1 MNEAGDEGKANH
13 AEINGEKARVAIYP
27 RQQNVTDAGQKNR
40 GHNNRSRPVAID
52 EMADERRLDGA
63 LRARQRE
70 SQRCRGATKS
80 KILADREKENR
91 EAELMQSAADHADER
106 NQSDHAPAVKNV
118 RGNIGQKTD
127 AGARSHSPTL
137 REPKG
142 KRQANEAKNRSRA

>member
-1 MNEAGDEGKANH
+1 MNEPGDESKANH

-27 RQQNVTDAGQKNR
+27 RQQNVADTGQKNR

-70 SQRCRGATKS
+70 SQRCRGAAES

-91 EAELMQSAADHADER
+91 EAELMQSAADDADER
-106 NQSDHAPAVKNV
+106 NQPDHAPAVKNV
-118 RGNIGQKTD
+118 RGNIGQKTH
-127 AGARSHSPTL
+127 AGARSHAPTL
-137 REPKG
+137 CERKG
-142 KRQANEAKNRSRA
+142 GRQGNDAYQ